1 MKTLTERCIFNR
13 LLPVVMIITA
23 GITVACHNRGV
34 NKESMEVKL
43 SKDNLSSIEEVFSEI
58 DICYLGD
65 TVATEIS
72 GVVVSVQMRDGIILV
87 EGSEGVLY
95 VYDYSGHF
103 LGNSKNVRGKGRG
116 EFNIMTGYTYNRYS
130 KQIEVLTPVDLL
142 FYDTNFRFLGK
153 KRIPTEYPEQN
164 KKGTFFR
171 QICDISESRHI
182 MLTSP
187 LENRQNELVL
197 FDSNLL
203 KEEYCISYNDYEIA
217 EISMQEQS
225 FFELNS
231 QQYLFFPNCVTNKVF
246 IFDSNDEN
254 LVSYIKY
261 TGEDLISAEDVKPF
275 KNNRNKMLEYL
286 AFKSA
291 KIIPLRGMGNESLIC
306 TLFKAG
312 GTTRDTYT
320 SFFNVKNGNSKTIK
334 NREKGV
340 VNLPIFNRIEGD
352 TLYAIVPPEDVKKME
367 TLSILNKKSRQL
379 IKTAPED
386 GKYAIAKY
394 ILSRRLSN

>member
-1 MKTLTERCIFNR
+1 
-13 LLPVVMIITA
+13 MIITA
-23 GITVACHNRGV
+23 SITVACHNRGV

-65 TVATEIS
+65 TVETEIS

-261 TGEDLISAEDVKPF
+261 TGEDLISAEDVKPY

>member
-1 MKTLTERCIFNR
+1 
-13 LLPVVMIITA
+13 
-23 GITVACHNRGV
+23 
-34 NKESMEVKL
+34 
-43 SKDNLSSIEEVFSEI
+43 
-58 DICYLGD
+58 
-65 TVATEIS
+65 
-72 GVVVSVQMRDGIILV
+72 
-87 EGSEGVLY
+87 
-95 VYDYSGHF
+95 
-103 LGNSKNVRGKGRG
+103 
-116 EFNIMTGYTYNRYS
+116 
-130 KQIEVLTPVDLL
+130 
-142 FYDTNFRFLGK
+142 
-153 KRIPTEYPEQN
+153 
-164 KKGTFFR
+164 
-171 QICDISESRHI
+171 

-379 IKTAPED
+379 IKTEPED

>member
-1 MKTLTERCIFNR
+1 MKTLTERRIFNR

-65 TVATEIS
+65 TVDTEIS
-72 GVVVSVQMRDGIILV
+72 GVAVSVQMRDGIILV

-164 KKGTFFR
+164 KKGTIFR

-187 LENRQNELVL
+187 LEKRQNELVL

-246 IFDSNDEN
+246 IFDSNDES

-261 TGEDLISAEDVKPF
+261 TGEDLISAEDVKPY

>member
-1 MKTLTERCIFNR
+1 
-13 LLPVVMIITA
+13 
-23 GITVACHNRGV
+23 
-34 NKESMEVKL
+34 
-43 SKDNLSSIEEVFSEI
+43 
-58 DICYLGD
+58 
-65 TVATEIS
+65 
-72 GVVVSVQMRDGIILV
+72 
-87 EGSEGVLY
+87 
-95 VYDYSGHF
+95 
-103 LGNSKNVRGKGRG
+103 
-116 EFNIMTGYTYNRYS
+116 
-130 KQIEVLTPVDLL
+130 
-142 FYDTNFRFLGK
+142 
-153 KRIPTEYPEQN
+153 
-164 KKGTFFR
+164 
-171 QICDISESRHI
+171 
-182 MLTSP
+182 
-187 LENRQNELVL
+187 
-197 FDSNLL
+197 
-203 KEEYCISYNDYEIA
+203 
-217 EISMQEQS
+217 MQEQS

-231 QQYLFFPNCVTNKVF
+231 QQYLFLPNCVTNKVF

-291 KIIPLRGMGNESLIC
+291 KIIPLRGMGNESLIW

>member
-1 MKTLTERCIFNR
+1 
-13 LLPVVMIITA
+13 MIITA
-23 GITVACHNRGV
+23 SITVACHNRGV

-65 TVATEIS
+65 TVETEIS

-246 IFDSNDEN
+246 VFDSNDES

-261 TGEDLISAEDVKPF
+261 TGEDLISAEDVKPY

>member
-1 MKTLTERCIFNR
+1 
-13 LLPVVMIITA
+13 MIITA
-23 GITVACHNRGV
+23 SITAACHNRGV

-65 TVATEIS
+65 TVETEIS

>member
-1 MKTLTERCIFNR
+1 
-13 LLPVVMIITA
+13 MIITA
-23 GITVACHNRGV
+23 SITAACHNRGV

-65 TVATEIS
+65 TVDTEIS

-246 IFDSNDEN
+246 IFDSNDES

-261 TGEDLISAEDVKPF
+261 TGEDLISAEDVKPY

>member
-1 MKTLTERCIFNR
+1 MKRCIFNK
-13 LLPVVMIITA
+13 LLPVIITA
-23 GITVACHNRGV
+23 SITVACHNSGV

-65 TVATEIS
+65 TVDTEIS
-72 GVVVSVQMRDGIILV
+72 GVAVSVQMRDGIILV

-246 IFDSNDEN
+246 IFDSNDES

-261 TGEDLISAEDVKPF
+261 TGEDLISAEDVKPY

>member
-1 MKTLTERCIFNR
+1 MY
-13 LLPVVMIITA
+13 
-23 GITVACHNRGV
+23 
-34 NKESMEVKL
+34 
-43 SKDNLSSIEEVFSEI
+43 DFS
-58 DICYLGD
+58 
-65 TVATEIS
+65 V
-72 GVVVSVQMRDGIILV
+72 R
-87 EGSEGVLY
+87 
-95 VYDYSGHF
+95 F
-103 LGNSKNVRGKGRG
+103 LGYSKNVRGKGRG

>member
-1 MKTLTERCIFNR
+1 
-13 LLPVVMIITA
+13 MIITA
-23 GITVACHNRGV
+23 SITVACHNRGV
-34 NKESMEVKL
+34 NKKSMEVKL

-65 TVATEIS
+65 TVETEIS

-130 KQIEVLTPVDLL
+130 KQIEVLTLVDLL
-142 FYDTNFRFLGK
+142 FYDTNFRFLSK

-261 TGEDLISAEDVKPF
+261 TGEDLISAEDVKPY
-275 KNNRNKMLEYL
+275 KKNRNKMLEYL

>member
-1 MKTLTERCIFNR
+1 MRGQS
-13 LLPVVMIITA
+13 PVNCPDSDV
-23 GITVACHNRGV
+23 
-34 NKESMEVKL
+34 KEWGQNI
-43 SKDNLSSIEEVFSEI
+43 NL
-58 DICYLGD
+58 CLGTND
-65 TVATEIS
+65 RSA
-72 GVVVSVQMRDGIILV
+72 LF
-87 EGSEGVLY
+87 
-95 VYDYSGHF
+95 HF
-103 LGNSKNVRGKGRG
+103 LDVVNECKGNNK
-116 EFNIMTGYTYNRYS
+116 ILIYN
-130 KQIEVLTPVDLL
+130 
-142 FYDTNFRFLGK
+142 
-153 KRIPTEYPEQN
+153 
-164 KKGTFFR
+164 
-171 QICDISESRHI
+171 ES
-182 MLTSP
+182 
-187 LENRQNELVL
+187 
-197 FDSNLL
+197 
-203 KEEYCISYNDYEIA
+203 
-217 EISMQEQS
+217 
-225 FFELNS
+225 
-231 QQYLFFPNCVTNKVF
+231 
-246 IFDSNDEN
+246 
-254 LVSYIKY
+254 LVSYIIY
-261 TGEDLISAEDVKPF
+261 TGEDLISAEDVKPY

-291 KIIPLRGMGNESLIC
+291 KIIPLKGMGNDSLIC